1 MRHLDYVQLIKEDA
15 DTLLAE
21 EKASPQG
28 KIRQRLQILRLLK
41 SGQAETMEQVSKL
54 VGMTKDHAAK
64 LFQRYRREGLESFIR
79 LDYKGRRSYLT
90 SEQEQHLQSADAPHF
105 HTLAE
110 GQAWIAEQYK
120 VAYTIGGVSVL
131 FKRLRTK
138 KKTGRT
144 AHHRQDLEAQEL
156 FKKNL

>member
-1 MRHLDYVQLIKEDA
+1 MRRIDYVHLIKEDA

-21 EKASPQG
+21 EKASSQG
-28 KIRQRLQILRLLK
+28 KIRQRLQLLRLLK
-41 SGQAETMEQVSKL
+41 SGQAETMEQVSTL

-64 LFQRYRREGLESFIR
+64 LFQRYRREGLEKFTR
-79 LDYKGRRSYLT
+79 LNYKGRRSYLT
-90 SEQEQHLQSADAPHF
+90 RAQEEHLQSAAAPHF

-110 GQAWIAEQYK
+110 GQMWIAEQYK
-120 VAYTIGGVSVL
+120 VSYRISGVSVL
-131 FKRLRTK
+131 FERLQTK

-144 AHHRQDLEAQEL
+144 AHHKQDLEAQEA

>member
-1 MRHLDYVQLIKEDA
+1 M
-15 DTLLAE
+15 
-21 EKASPQG
+21 PQNSFNAT
-28 KIRQRLQILRLLK
+28 Q
-41 SGQAETMEQVSKL
+41 
-54 VGMTKDHAAK
+54 
-64 LFQRYRREGLESFIR
+64 REGLESFIR

-90 SEQEQHLQSADAPHF
+90 SEQERHLQSADAPHF

-110 GQAWIAEQYK
+110 GQTWIAEQYT
-120 VAYTIGGVSVL
+120 VTYSISGVSVL